1 MDDVER
7 LLHSILKSDEEFR
20 GVLEKV
26 VREKYKNIL
35 VFSNVSGIPASTL
48 YKILSGTRKPNIKTL
63 RKICSALA
71 GERNEEEVIAV
82 IAARAVLDETLNRDV
97 EVGGRRF
104 RIREYPAY
112 TMEDAIVSAIKA
124 ERDGAVGLVCAP
136 IVSSTVEKIVSIP
149 VAIIMPH
156 ASISKAIEIVGKK
169 VFPFVNGD

>member
-20 GVLEKV
+20 KV
-26 VREKYKNIL
+26 FDKVIRERYKNIL

-63 RKICSALA
+63 RKICAALA
-71 GERNEEEVIAV
+71 SKRNEERVIAV

-97 EVGGRRF
+97 EVDGRRF

-136 IVSSTVEKIVSIP
+136 IVSPTVEKVVSIP
-149 VAIIMPH
+149 VATIMPH
-156 ASISKAIEIVGKK
+156 ESIFNAIEIVGKK
-169 VFPFVNGD
+169 IFPFVNGD